1 MNNKNSRF
9 SVLIEDNK
17 KKDENNNKKKDEN
30 NNKKKDEKIVP
41 ETKIKEETKEEKKP
55 NIFKNNPEYSTNTNS
70 FKNSYEPRTNMF
82 NNKST
87 ILDDIRK
94 KEEES
99 RLKYE
104 KEEKER
110 KMLELEKSLNDNTSF
125 PELISNKKE
134 EKNKIS
140 NNTSFIETLNKV
152 VKKEIAEKNNNY
164 VKPGWVSITYN
175 KNSNSSIFS
184 YGKKINNEKIEEK
197 VEEPEFYS
205 IIEILTNN
213 YYTWKNE
220 YIQKWGED
228 EYEKMFISPNY
239 DYEYFDKLDEKYEKE
254 LEAIEDYNVYDE

>member
-17 KKDENNNKKKDEN
+17 NNRKN
-30 NNKKKDEKIVP
+30 NDNSKNEKIVS
-41 ETKIKEETKEEKKP
+41 ETKIKEEKKP
-55 NIFKNNPEYSTNTNS
+55 NIFKNNPEHSTNTNP

-99 RLKYE
+99 RIRHE

-110 KMLELEKSLNDNTSF
+110 KMLELEKSLNDNTCF
-125 PELISNKKE
+125 PELNSNKKE
-134 EKNKIS
+134 EKNKIH
-140 NNTSFIETLNKV
+140 NNISFIETLNKV

-164 VKPGWVSITYN
+164 TEPGWVSITHN
-175 KNSNSSIFS
+175 KNTNSSFFS
-184 YGKKINNEKIEEK
+184 YGEKLKKEEK
-197 VEEPEFYS
+197 VEEPHFYEVV
-205 IIEILTNN
+205 EILTNN

-220 YIQKWGED
+220 YIHHWGED
-228 EYEKMFISPNY
+228 EYEKMFISSNY